1 MFERLSFTLLFSFF
15 VVYACA
21 QARFVAFA
29 GPQITSAKYTVRD
42 VKQPVDYKTGFT
54 AGGALKVV
62 FDNHLYFFPSLSYSL
77 KGYQVV
83 LKDSAFPPSVHALNN
98 NTTLHT
104 IELCQMFHF
113 DFTKKPSHFFARIG
127 AAVDAAVKG
136 TETFDSVDAVQGLVH
151 VTRPM
156 KFSFTEYGLF
166 TASANL
172 HFGYESGTGLSMWAF
187 YNHGIGSLNNADKG
201 PTILHRIFGISLGWT
216 FGKPLTP

>member
-1 MFERLSFTLLFSFF
+1 MFARMTLTFLVSFAVLYTN
-15 VVYACA
+15 A

-42 VKQPVDYKTGFT
+42 AKQPVDYKFGFT

-62 FDNHLYFFPSLSYSL
+62 FDNHLYFFPSISYSL

-83 LKDSAFPPSVHALNN
+83 LKDTAFPPTVNALNN
-98 NTTLHT
+98 NTTIHT
-104 IELCQMFHF
+104 IELCPMFHF
-113 DFTKKPSHFFARIG
+113 DFNKRPSHLFVRIG
-127 AAVDAAVKG
+127 AAVDAAISG
-136 TETFDSVDAVQGLVH
+136 SETFDSVDAARGIVH

-172 HFGYESGTGLSMWAF
+172 HLGYESGKGLMIWAF
-187 YNHGIGSLNNADKG
+187 YNHGIGSLNNADQG
-201 PTILHRIFGISLGWT
+201 PTILHRIFGVSFGWT
-216 FGKPLTP
+216 FGTPMIP